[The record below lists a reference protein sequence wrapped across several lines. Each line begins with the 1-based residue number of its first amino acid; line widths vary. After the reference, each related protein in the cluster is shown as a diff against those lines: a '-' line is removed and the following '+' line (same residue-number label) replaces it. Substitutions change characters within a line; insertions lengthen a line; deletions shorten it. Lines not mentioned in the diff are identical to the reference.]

1 MEVVKK
7 MELVGTSDGKP
18 TSNVKI
24 IDCGEVS
31 QLKGEDAAEKD
42 KGSEVNFWLWN
53 GYVYDSSVI
62 SREIEKI

>member
-42 KGSEVNFWLWN
+42 KGSEVNF
-53 GYVYDSSVI
+53 
-62 SREIEKI
+62 